1 MQHQRD
7 TEHVNVT
14 QVEARADRRRAS
26 TTESGAL
33 PSSQASL
40 FEFAS
45 SGKPAVLS
53 KQTPSQKQ
61 ATSEREKPEDLE
73 LVLEGERRR
82 TEQQVIGG
90 IRAAAVSDTAD
101 ICTAVAAV
109 ATSEGDGAARR
120 GGGIRGSATAKATS
134 TAVTAP
140 RSKAREKRK
149 NSVKTKHWNTRHH
162 RCRRCRRLREFQ
174 CRLTGACAEG
184 THFSCEVGA
193 FLLLSERYTQN
204 AGRGW
209 R

>member
-61 ATSEREKPEDLE
+61 ATSEREKPEDLCFV
-73 LVLEGERRR
+73 LVKERRR
-82 TEQQVIGG
+82 AEEREDIGKT
-90 IRAAAVSDTAD
+90 RS
-101 ICTAVAAV
+101 C
-109 ATSEGDGAARR
+109 RR
-120 GGGIRGSATAKATS
+120 WHR
-134 TAVTAP
+134 
-140 RSKAREKRK
+140 
-149 NSVKTKHWNTRHH
+149 RHLH
-162 RCRRCRRLREFQ
+162 RRCRHRTQRRRWSSRKEWWNTKLCYRPRHLHRRPASRRRAGQREEH
-174 CRLTGACAEG
+174 RED
-184 THFSCEVGA
+184 
-193 FLLLSERYTQN
+193 
-204 AGRGW
+204 
-209 R
+209 